1 MGATVNDAFLLHAV
15 TDDLAMTMRA
25 NGRQRLN
32 GAFKRIKGV
41 GLARHRYVERLVI
54 IVSTCCTFSHGM
66 ILSLLSFLLVGFDFL
81 VAVGDQLRVS
91 FQRLLQI
98 TSVFSATTFVDQ
110 AGATGDILEGGLWQA
125 FLFHRHTIFS
135 LRLL

>member
-1 MGATVNDAFLLHAV
+1 MGATISDAFLLHAV

-32 GAFKRIKGV
+32 SAFKRIKGV

-54 IVSTCCTFSHGM
+54 IVSAGCTFSHGTV
-66 ILSLLSFLLVGFDFL
+66 LSLLIFLLVGFDFL
-81 VAVGDQLRVS
+81 VAVGDQLRFS
-91 FQRLLQI
+91 FQPILQI

-110 AGATGDILEGGLWQA
+110 AGATGDFLVGGLWQA